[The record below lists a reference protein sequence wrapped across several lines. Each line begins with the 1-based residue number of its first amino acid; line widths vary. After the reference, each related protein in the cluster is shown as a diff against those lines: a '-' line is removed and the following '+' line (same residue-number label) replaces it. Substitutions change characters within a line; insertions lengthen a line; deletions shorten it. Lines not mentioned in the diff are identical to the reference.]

1 MELPKKRLK
10 MAFVIDSYDG
20 IKTGGVFSAQRF
32 INALSKDHDITIVT
46 TGKEDPSRL
55 VLKSFYP
62 PFFKGLMQKMGFVFA
77 WPDSKKLTELFS
89 KMDIVHVQ
97 FPWLLG
103 LKSIKIAKR
112 LGVPVVTGFHM
123 QPENILLNIK
133 MRSQYLSEKIYQFFI
148 KSFFNK
154 SDGVICPSDF
164 AQKELRSRGL
174 NTKSIVISNGLTKDF
189 KPVECKR
196 NSIYEN
202 KFLILV
208 VGRLAREKR
217 VDLLIKAIANSRF
230 KDKIQMVATGKGPM
244 KEKWE
249 ELGRQL
255 PNPAKFLFVSHEELI
270 NLFNTADLYV
280 HTSEVELE
288 GMAVLEAI
296 GCGLPALISIN
307 PTSASSQF
315 ALDDNFKFQDS
326 DYLELASKI
335 DFLIENPEILKE
347 AKVKYREIALKY
359 DLEDSVKMT
368 ETFYRNIIL
377 QVEKQNSKKGLAIP
391 QIIGT

>member
-1 MELPKKRLK
+1 MQTTQRLK
-10 MAFVIDSYDG
+10 IAFVIDSYDG

-46 TGKEDPSRL
+46 TGKEDPTRL
-55 VLKSFYP
+55 VLKGFYP
-62 PFFKGLMQKMGFVFA
+62 PFAKGIMQKMGFVFA
-77 WPDSKKLTELFS
+77 WPDTKKLTELFL

-103 LKSIKIAKR
+103 IKSVKIAKK

-133 MRSQYLSEKIYQFFI
+133 MRSQFLSEQIYKFFVN
-148 KSFFNK
+148 SFFNK

-164 AQKELRSRGL
+164 AYHELKTRGL
-174 NTKSIVISNGLTKDF
+174 KVKAAVISNGLTGDFRPKEATKAQEYKD
-189 KPVECKR
+189 
-196 NSIYEN
+196 
-202 KFLILV
+202 KFLVLV

-217 VDLLIKAIANSRF
+217 VELLIEAIANSKY
-230 KDKIQMVATGKGPM
+230 KDKIQLVATGRGPM
-244 KEKWE
+244 KEYLE
-249 ELGRQL
+249 GLGKKL

-270 NLFNTADLYV
+270 NLYNTADLYV

-307 PTSASSQF
+307 STSASSQF
-315 ALDDNFKFQDS
+315 ALDENFKFQNADI
-326 DYLELASKI
+326 LELAQKM
-335 DFLIENPEILKE
+335 DFLIENPEVLRN
-347 AKVKYREIALKY
+347 AKKKYLEIATGYNLS
-359 DLEDSVKMT
+359 DSVKMT
-368 ETFYRNIIL
+368 EDFYFSTIKMV
-377 QVEKQNSKKGLAIP
+377 QKQNATQGLKIP
-391 QIIGT
+391 QILGT